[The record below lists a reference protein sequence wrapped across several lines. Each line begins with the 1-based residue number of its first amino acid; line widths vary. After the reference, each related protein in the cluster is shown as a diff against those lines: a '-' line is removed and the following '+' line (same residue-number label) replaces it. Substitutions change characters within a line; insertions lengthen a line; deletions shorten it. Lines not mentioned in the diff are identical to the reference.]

1 MNHKFLLGF
10 ILVGALLS
18 GTRAHAQTARPA
30 RPGRVVPKPR
40 VVATG
45 VGLRD
50 GLTMAKGR
58 VVLTEL
64 GITNPLTADKKLLNG
79 TIITAAGVVT
89 APDGTSAQMS
99 EGDRVSL
106 TGRITSRTAI
116 VEADSLAKIQLFDAL
131 YPGKRKK
138 MEVERDRKAKVKA
151 KLAEDKAK
159 AKEKAAK
166 KKK

>member
-1 MNHKFLLGF
+1 MNSQTFCSLILAGLLLGS
-10 ILVGALLS
+10 GAA
-18 GTRAHAQTARPA
+18 TAQTPRT
-30 RPGRVVPKPR
+30 GRAVPKPR
-40 VVATG
+40 LVATG
-45 VGLRD
+45 VGQRD
-50 GLTMAKGR
+50 GLAMEKGR
-58 VVLTEL
+58 IVLTEL
-64 GITNPLTADKKLLNG
+64 GIINPLTADKKLLNG
-79 TIITAAGVVT
+79 TVITAAGVVT

-131 YPGKRKK
+131 HPGKRKK
-138 MEVERDRKAKVKA
+138 MEDERDRKAKVKA